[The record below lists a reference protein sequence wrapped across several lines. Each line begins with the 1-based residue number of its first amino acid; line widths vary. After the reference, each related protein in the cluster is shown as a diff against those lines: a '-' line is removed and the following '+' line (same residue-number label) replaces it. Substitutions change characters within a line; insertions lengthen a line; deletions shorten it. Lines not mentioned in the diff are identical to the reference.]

1 MISCTVTTAL
11 AESMLPFTSVT
22 RNQIVLA
29 PTSEQSKLDLL
40 KVLVAIVQL
49 SVEPLSISDTVTEPA
64 PLASRLTVT
73 FWVSTVGLIVS

>member
-11 AESMLPFTSVT
+11 AESMLPLTSVT

-40 KVLVAIVQL
+40 KVLVAIEQL
-49 SVEPLSISDTVTEPA
+49 SVELLSISATVTEPA

-73 FWVSTVGLIVS
+73 F

>member
-49 SVEPLSISDTVTEPA
+49 SVEPLSMSDKVTEPA

-73 FWVSTVGLIVS
+73 F

>member
-11 AESMLPFTSVT
+11 AESILPFTSVT

-29 PTSEQSKLDLL
+29 PTLLQSKLDLL
-40 KVLVAIVQL
+40 KVLVAIEQL
-49 SVEPLSISDTVTEPA
+49 SVELLSISATVTEPA

-73 FWVSTVGLIVS
+73 F